1 MNHPRPPDETAPQ
14 PIRTRGRLEDGAVG
28 LHAER
33 VRRTV
38 AGNGRAAEEVA
49 PRPLRPPRPAERH
62 DGPGAVR
69 QAGSRRRALLPLAAA
84 GAAGI
89 AAGLWALA
97 RAGRRPAPPLAAS
110 LPAAAES
117 WRWRGHRIATYR
129 RGQGPPTVLVHSIHA
144 AASAHEMGELLGRLA
159 ADRAVHAYDLL
170 GFGASARPRLA
181 YRADLYV
188 DLLGDFLAEV
198 VGEPAD
204 VVASSLSGG
213 HALQAACRWPEH
225 FRSLVL
231 VNPTGLVTLADGR
244 GPGRRLA
251 EAAFRAPVVGDALFG
266 ALVSRPSLAWYDRK
280 AYRDP
285 RLVASLLDQQWATAH
300 QPNARYAPAAFLG
313 NSLATNVARALRR
326 LAVPA
331 LAVWTPP
338 SGFQDT
344 DAESRAFAHLNP
356 HLDTRTLED
365 CGAVPHQER
374 PADFEAVV
382 REWWEGVGAG
392 DRQSASPATIADNA
406 R

>member
-1 MNHPRPPDETAPQ
+1 MSHLRPPDETAPQ
-14 PIRTRGRLEDGAVG
+14 PVRTRGRLEDGAVG

-33 VRRTV
+33 VRR
-38 AGNGRAAEEVA
+38 APPGNGRGPEEEAAL
-49 PRPLRPPRPAERH
+49 PLRPGGH
-62 DGPGAVR
+62 GAS
-69 QAGSRRRALLPLAAA
+69 GTSRRRALLPLAAA
-84 GAAGI
+84 AGGL
-89 AAGLWALA
+89 AAGLWSLT
-97 RAGRRPAPPLAAS
+97 RAGRRHAPPLAAT

-129 RGQGPPTVLVHSIHA
+129 RGDGPPVVLVHSIHA
-144 AASAHEMGELLGRLA
+144 AASAREGGELFRRLA
-159 ADRAVHAYDLL
+159 ADRTVHAYDLL
-170 GFGASARPRLA
+170 GFGASERPPLD

-188 DLLGDFLAEV
+188 ELLGDFLPEV

-204 VVASSLSGG
+204 VIASSLSGG
-213 HALQAACRWPEH
+213 HALQAACRWPER

-231 VNPTGLVTLADGR
+231 VNPTGLVTLANGR

-251 EAAFRAPVVGDALFG
+251 EAALRAPLVGDALFG
-266 ALVSRPSLAWYDRK
+266 ALVSRPSLAWYDRQ

-285 RLVASLLDQQWATAH
+285 RLVDTLLDHQWATTH
-300 QPNARYAPAAFLG
+300 QPNARFAPAAFLG
-313 NSLATNVARALRR
+313 NSLATNVARALKR
-326 LAVPA
+326 LSVPA

-356 HLDTRTLED
+356 HLDTRTIDD
-365 CGAVPHQER
+365 CGALPQQER

-382 REWWEGVGAG
+382 REWWEGVDVVAAG
-392 DRQSASPATIADNA
+392 GGQPASSATIDESA